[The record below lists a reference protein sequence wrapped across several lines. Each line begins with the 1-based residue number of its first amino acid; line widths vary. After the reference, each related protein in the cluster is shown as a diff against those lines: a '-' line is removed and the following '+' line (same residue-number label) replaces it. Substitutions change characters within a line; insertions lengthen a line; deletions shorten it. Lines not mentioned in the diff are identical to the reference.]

1 MGLLQPETGLLF
13 WMVLAFGIV
22 FFLVAK
28 FGFPVIIKAIDSR
41 KEYVDS
47 SLSAA
52 RKARQQLSELETE
65 RRMMR
70 MEAEAERSDILRTAS
85 EERERM
91 MDEAR
96 KQAAAERARLVAEA
110 RAEAETEREAIL
122 RDARQQVALLAVA
135 ITEKMLRCELQD
147 KSAQTALAEQLLDE
161 IGNPKM
167 RGDVHRIDS

>member
-110 RAEAETEREAIL
+110 APRPKRNVKPFCGTPGSRLPCWPWPLPRRCFAASCRTRVRRRHWPSNCSMKSETL
-122 RDARQQVALLAVA
+122 
-135 ITEKMLRCELQD
+135 K
-147 KSAQTALAEQLLDE
+147 
-161 IGNPKM
+161 
-167 RGDVHRIDS
+167 

>member
-1 MGLLQPETGLLF
+1 
-13 WMVLAFGIV
+13 
-22 FFLVAK
+22 
-28 FGFPVIIKAIDSR
+28 
-41 KEYVDS
+41 
-47 SLSAA
+47 
-52 RKARQQLSELETE
+52 
-65 RRMMR
+65 
-70 MEAEAERSDILRTAS
+70 
-85 EERERM
+85 

>member
-22 FFLVAK
+22 FFLVTK

-47 SLSAA
+47 SLLAA
-52 RKARQQLSELETE
+52 RTARQQLSELETE
-65 RRMMR
+65 QQMMR
-70 MEAEAERSDILRTAS
+70 VEANAERSKILQTAS

-91 MDEAR
+91 MNEAQE
-96 KQAAAERARLVAEA
+96 QAAKERVRLVAEA

-135 ITEKMLRCELQD
+135 ITEKMLRRELQNEA
-147 KSAQTALAEQLLDE
+147 AQTALAEQLLDE
-161 IGNPKM
+161 IENNKIKN
-167 RGDVHRIDS
+167 DVHRIDS

>member
-52 RKARQQLSELETE
+52 RKPKPNV
-65 RRMMR
+65 
-70 MEAEAERSDILRTAS
+70 RTYS
-85 EERERM
+85 GRH
-91 MDEAR
+91 R
-96 KQAAAERARLVAEA
+96 KNG
-110 RAEAETEREAIL
+110 
-122 RDARQQVALLAVA
+122 
-135 ITEKMLRCELQD
+135 
-147 KSAQTALAEQLLDE
+147 S
-161 IGNPKM
+161 G
-167 RGDVHRIDS
+167 

>member
-70 MEAEAERSDILRTAS
+70 MEAERSNILRTAS

-135 ITEKMLRCELQD
+135 ITEKMLRRELQD

-167 RGDVHRIDS
+167 RNDVHRIDS